1 MKFSVVIPIFN
12 KAKTIQDS
20 INSILAQTYKNFE
33 IIIVDDGSTDNL
45 DEKLC
50 NFKMI
55 KVIRQENSGV
65 SVARNRG
72 IKESTGDYI
81 CFLDADDIWYSDH
94 LEVLHNLIKKYS
106 EFNFYVT
113 SHVLTI
119 NNNSCHS
126 SHKLRKINK
135 EEFVC
140 YNLFELLNKNSD
152 GILNTNSVCI
162 KKSFIDS
169 HKLYFE
175 PNKKIGEDTDM
186 WYRICLYTPC
196 VITKKETTLY
206 RREFSTATKKTS
218 NTFNWVFAERLNK
231 ILGDNNIKPEIKK
244 ECILLID
251 RYKMKCT
258 RDLIFLGNKKEALL
272 FLKDVKNKKNIKFIL
287 TTILYILPKF
297 IVKKIYK
304 LS

>member
-1 MKFSVVIPIFN
+1 MKFSVIIPVFN
-12 KAKTIQDS
+12 KAETIQDS
-20 INSILAQTYKNFE
+20 INSILAQTYKKFE

-45 DEKLC
+45 KEKLLD
-50 NFKMI
+50 FKMI
-55 KVIRQENSGV
+55 KVIRQKNSGV
-65 SVARNRG
+65 SVARNYG
-72 IKESTGDYI
+72 IKEATGDYI
-81 CFLDADDIWYSDH
+81 CFLDADDIWYSNH
-94 LEVLHNLIKKYS
+94 LEVLHELIKKYS

-113 SHVLTI
+113 SHVLSI
-119 NNNSCHS
+119 NNKNYHS
-126 SHKLRKINK
+126 SDKLKKINK
-135 EEFVC
+135 DDFVC

-152 GILNTNSVCI
+152 GIVNTNSVCI

-169 HKLYFE
+169 HQLYFE

-206 RREFSTATKKTS
+206 RKEFSTATKKTS
-218 NTFNWVFAERLNK
+218 NTFDWIFAERLNE
-231 ILGDNNIKPEIKK
+231 ILKDNSINPEIKSQ
-244 ECILLID
+244 CVLLID

-258 RDLIFLGNKKEALL
+258 RDLIFLGNKKEALI
-272 FLKDVKNKKNIKFIL
+272 FLKCVKNKINIKFIL